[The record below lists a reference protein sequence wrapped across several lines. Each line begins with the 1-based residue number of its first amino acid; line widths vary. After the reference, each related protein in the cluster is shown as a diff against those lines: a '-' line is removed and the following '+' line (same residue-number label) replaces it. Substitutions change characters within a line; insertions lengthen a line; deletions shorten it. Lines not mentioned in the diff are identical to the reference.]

1 MVFKGLARGKKI
13 KSSML
18 IKDLPLCL
26 RMHLCFFV
34 GFFVLGKTQSRG
46 VSPIQLSVQSVAELA
61 TSPLTASTLGD
72 KSISL

>member
-1 MVFKGLARGKKI
+1 
-13 KSSML
+13 ML
-18 IKDLPLCL
+18 IKDLPLRL
-26 RMHLCFFV
+26 RMHLGFFV
-34 GFFVLGKTQSRG
+34 GFFVLGKTQSHG